1 MRALTLAAF
10 LLAGCTGGPGATPSP
25 ATPAATTESAAP
37 TASPLTTPPSAPP
50 TTRPTA
56 PPTARPVLDSV
67 PTADDKEI
75 AKLIRAGAE
84 AAIPQLKLL
93 NDMDPSRLEDLFL
106 PLDTWITNQ
115 MAAIE
120 AYTPSSCTATASTL
134 FVDGMDAYDD
144 IRQTFMD
151 WRDWGAHGHPFSPG
165 APRLAVAMF
174 EEALAE
180 LEVNCPT

>member
-1 MRALTLAAF
+1 
-10 LLAGCTGGPGATPSP
+10 
-25 ATPAATTESAAP
+25 
-37 TASPLTTPPSAPP
+37 
-50 TTRPTA
+50 
-56 PPTARPVLDSV
+56 VLNSL
-67 PTADDKEI
+67 PTADDQEI
-75 AKLIRAGAE
+75 ARLIRAGAE
-84 AAIPQLKLL
+84 AAIPQLKVL

-106 PLDTWITNQ
+106 PLDIWITNQ
-115 MAAIE
+115 MAGIE
-120 AYTPSSCTATASTL
+120 AYTPSNCTAAANTL